1 MLLHQLPNTAK
12 KKPLLTPQPL
22 EIFRRLHPIHFT
34 TQSHPNQK
42 NSIIQL
48 HELNISIYRWMD
60 GCMYVCMYVCTTYLF
75 FRCPSGEMLLG
86 EAIMCVTSG
95 CPAADA
101 PPNLAMF
108 AYNPLSIVGSKR
120 SIDKVAAHMK
130 TRWT

>member
-12 KKPLLTPQPL
+12 KKPLPTPQPL

-34 TQSHPNQK
+34 TQSHPDQK

-48 HELNISIYRWMD
+48 HELNISIYR
-60 GCMYVCMYVCTTYLF
+60 CMYVCMYVLYVCTTYLF
-75 FRCPSGEMLLG
+75 FRCPSGEVLLG
-86 EAIMCVTSG
+86 EAILCVTSG

-108 AYNPLSIVGSKR
+108 AHNPLSIVGSKR
-120 SIDKVAAHMK
+120 SIDKHMK